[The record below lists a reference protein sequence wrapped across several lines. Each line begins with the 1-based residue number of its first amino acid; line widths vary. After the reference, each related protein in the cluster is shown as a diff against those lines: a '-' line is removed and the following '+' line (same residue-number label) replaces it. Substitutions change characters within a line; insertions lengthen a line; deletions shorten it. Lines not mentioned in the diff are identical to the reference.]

1 MALPETYYAHMDE
14 NGNLPD
20 QHEWYQDLEASK
32 SDMVDCA
39 EDYNDD
45 RILYEIMIRP
55 IYKTVRDVRLEKI

>member
-1 MALPETYYAHMDE
+1 MKLPETYYSHAEE
-14 NGNLPD
+14 NGTISD
-20 QHEWYQDLEASK
+20 QHEWYTDLEAAK
-32 SDMVDCA
+32 DDMTDSA